1 MVQKK
6 EINSTSSSGNL
17 QPEHFSGNYTS
28 IGGNYFQHSELFHI
42 VKVCERKKLTANKPP
57 LYIVSKTIDNKFN
70 FISSLYPLPLP
81 NTYTA
86 EVSRKYFKVVKTDLT
101 LTIHQK

>member
-1 MVQKK
+1 MEQKK
-6 EINSTSSSGNL
+6 GINSTSSSGNL
-17 QPEHFSGNYTS
+17 QPEHFSGNYTA

-57 LYIVSKTIDNKFN
+57 LFMIYKTIEGKFH
-70 FISSLYPLPLP
+70 FISSLYPVPIP

-86 EVSRKYFKVVKTDLT
+86 EINRFYFKVDKTETSL
-101 LTIHQK
+101 IISKK